1 MMAAIIWSPA
11 ADAQGN
17 AERGR
22 QLGFTC
28 IGCHGIEGY
37 RNAYPSYRVPRLG
50 GQNREYM
57 ETALRAYRDGD
68 RPHPTMQAQ
77 ANSLTDADIDDLL
90 AWLETTDAVQDQA
103 TAEQVARLDAA
114 AVCVTCHG
122 ADGEGVAPKPPTLA
136 GQHAEYL
143 EHALRQYK
151 DGTRSGNVMVAFAAT
166 LSDAEIKI
174 ISDFYAGLD
183 GLKTLDN

>member
-28 IGCHGIEGY
+28 LGCHGIEGY

-57 ETALRAYRDGD
+57 ETALRAYRDGT

-77 ANSLTDADIDDLL
+77 ASSLTDADIDDLL
-90 AWLETTDAVQDQA
+90 SWLETTGAVQDQA
-103 TAEQVARLDAA
+103 TAEQVAGLDAA

-122 ADGEGVAPKPPTLA
+122 ANGEGVAPKPPTLA

-151 DGTRSGNVMVAFAAT
+151 DGTRSGNVMVAFAAN
-166 LSDAEIKI
+166 LSDAEIKVL
-174 ISDFYAGLD
+174 SDFYAGMD
-183 GLKTLDN
+183 GLKTLEN